1 MRPVAAS
8 SLPARLRRLKRDNTV
23 RNEHEKGM
31 DFSKAERGKFYRP
44 GARLNLPVYLDP
56 DVQARLT
63 KAAQKRHED
72 VDSLVNRL
80 LKREIETAETL
91 S

>member
-1 MRPVAAS
+1 MS
-8 SLPARLRRLKRDNTV
+8 MKK
-23 RNEHEKGM
+23 EY

-56 DVQARLT
+56 YVQARLT
-63 KAAQKRHED
+63 KAAQKRRED
-72 VDSLVNRL
+72 VGSLVNRL
-80 LKREIETAETL
+80 LKREIETAKTL